1 MPKAEQSHQKRASG
15 QRLRAPVSTRRGIP
29 VQASEGLESPVG
41 CAPWIAAFLVVRRAT
56 VELPTS
62 PARSREEGVRSRP
75 PPILYTSP
83 CATARAGSHASR
95 GCTGP
100 LCSASLQRH
109 PIHQPGSCPRGVC
122 LHLISPVFLFVLGLS
137 RHTAL
142 LPTPRFQFQH
152 WGLPATPYPCLQEK
166 NLRQIQPG
174 R

>member
-1 MPKAEQSHQKRASG
+1 MRDAQSGTITPKRARR
-15 QRLRAPVSTRRGIP
+15 QRVRAPVSTRRGIH
-29 VQASEGLESPVG
+29 VQTSERPASPGG

-75 PPILYTSP
+75 PPILCTSS

-100 LCSASLQRH
+100 LCSASLHRH
-109 PIHQPGSCPRGVC
+109 PVHQPGSCPRGVS
-122 LHLISPVFLFVLGLS
+122 LHLKSPVFLFVLGLS

-142 LPTPRFQFQH
+142 SPTPVYSPNAGSSLR
-152 WGLPATPYPCLQEK
+152 PPYPC
-166 NLRQIQPG
+166 
-174 R
+174 